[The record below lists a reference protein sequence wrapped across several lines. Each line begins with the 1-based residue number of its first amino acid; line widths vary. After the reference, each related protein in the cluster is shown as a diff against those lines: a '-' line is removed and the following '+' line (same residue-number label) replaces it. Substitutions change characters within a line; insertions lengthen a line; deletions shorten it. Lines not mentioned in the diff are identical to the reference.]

1 MASKTVYILLLVLCI
16 TSCLQKKEVALELQ
30 ISGTY
35 IGLVPCAHCNGIF
48 SGITFEKDK
57 TVKFFSS
64 PEQQNATSEK
74 GIWGIKDSLIQ
85 VIMRSDTFYYRPA
98 LPDSIIS
105 LYRNRQNP
113 AELIESYT
121 LKRYLQNNK

>member
-1 MASKTVYILLLVLCI
+1 MVPKTVYILLLVFCT
-16 TSCLQKKEVALELQ
+16 TSCQHREEIASELQ
-30 ISGTY
+30 LPGTY
-35 IGLVPCAHCNGIF
+35 IGLAPCTHCKGVF

-64 PEQQNATSEK
+64 PEQQNVISEK
-74 GIWGIKDSLIQ
+74 GIWVVKDSLIQ
-85 VIMRSDTFYYRPA
+85 VIMRSDTFYYRPS
-98 LPDSIIS
+98 LPDSIVS

-121 LKRYLQNNK
+121 LKRYLQ

>member
-1 MASKTVYILLLVLCI
+1 MKVKTICVFLLILYV
-16 TSCLQKKEVALELQ
+16 TSCRHKAAAVLDLQVP
-30 ISGTY
+30 GTY
-35 IGLVPCAHCNGIF
+35 IGLAPCAHCNGIF

-64 PEQQNATSEK
+64 PELQNATSEG
-74 GIWGIKDSLIQ
+74 GIWSLKDSLIQ

-105 LYRNRQNP
+105 LYRDRQNP
-113 AELIESYT
+113 RELRESYT
-121 LKRYLQNNK
+121 LKRYLQNSK